1 MLYIEGKEANGMT
14 IKELENI
21 LGMTRANI
29 RFYEQE
35 GFITPARGGNNY
47 RIYSWEDA
55 DTLKKIKLLRQLG
68 LPLDTIKQMQQ
79 GELELDVALARQQ
92 RTLEEQRAELEWAG
106 RVCTAMRDDKAEY
119 ATLDAGKYL
128 NALDRPAEGEGYFS
142 LNKDSAPMA
151 PYPWRR
157 FFARWLDLF
166 LYSALWSAF
175 GMLVLR
181 FNPPDGLFFTLLGSY
196 LNYGTMLVVEPLLLS
211 TWGYTP
217 GKWIFGLQV
226 RDRSGGKLY
235 WTEAMSRTWQLF
247 AKGEGY
253 GIPIYNLYRYYKS
266 YRACS
271 DCEFLPWEEE
281 YGCPVIKD
289 LRARRCWG
297 FVGAAVALFVLTFFA
312 VAQAQMPRHRGMLT
326 PEQYTANVNDL
337 YRYITRSSDQVMDA
351 NGQWEEKDNVVY
363 LLGNGSPDH
372 QLTLNEEGKVTAVTL
387 TRDLAGKQAIT
398 SDDTFDKQLAALS
411 FVAAVGDYNC
421 ISWLNS
427 GVLTA
432 ISEGGFE
439 DYTIQTGEVTITQT
453 VFQNG
458 YQDAGGWL
466 FGDES
471 VPENQRQYQMEFT
484 IALQP

>member
-1 MLYIEGKEANGMT
+1 MT
-14 IKELENI
+14 IKELEDG

-35 GFITPARGGNNY
+35 GFICPERGKNNY
-47 RIYSWEDA
+47 RNYSAADA
-55 DTLKKIKLLRQLG
+55 ETLRKIKLLRQLG
-68 LPLDTIKQMQQ
+68 LPLDVIRRVQK
-79 GELELDVALARQQ
+79 GELDLDAALFMQQ

-106 RVCTAMRDDKAEY
+106 RVCAAMRDDKAEY

-226 RDRSGGKLY
+226 RDRSGGKLC
-235 WTEAMSRTWQLF
+235 WTEAMSRTWLVF
-247 AKGEGY
+247 AGGEGY
-253 GIPIYNLYRYYKS
+253 GIPIYNLYRYYKC

-297 FVGAAVALFVLTFFA
+297 FVGAAAALFALTFFA

-326 PEQYTANVNDL
+326 PEQYAANVNDL
-337 YRYITRSSDQVMDA
+337 YHYITQNSDRVMDE
-351 NGQWEEKDNVVY
+351 NGHWEEKGNVIY
-363 LLGNGSPDH
+363 LFGDGGPDH

-387 TRDLAGKQAIT
+387 SRDLVGEQVIT

-411 FVAAVGDYNC
+411 FAAAVGDYNC
-421 ISWLNS
+421 VSWLNS

-432 ISEGGFE
+432 IEEGGFE
-439 DYTIQTGEVTITQT
+439 DYTIQAGDVTITQT
-453 VFQNG
+453 VVQEG

-466 FGDES
+466 FVDDS
-471 VPENQRQYQMEFT
+471 VPEDQLRYQMEFT
-484 IALQP
+484 LTLQA

>member
-1 MLYIEGKEANGMT
+1 MLYIEGEEASGMT

-68 LPLDTIKQMQQ
+68 LPLDTIKQVQQ
-79 GELELDVALARQQ
+79 GALELDVALARQQ

-128 NALDRPAEGEGYFS
+128 NTLDRPAEGEGYFS
-142 LNKDSAPMA
+142 LKKDSAPMA

-157 FFARWLDLF
+157 FFARWLDLW

-196 LNYGTMLVVEPLLLS
+196 LNYGTMLAVEPLLLS

-226 RDRSGGKLY
+226 RNREGGKLC
-235 WTEAMSRTWQLF
+235 WTEAMSRTWQVF

-266 YRACS
+266 YRVCS

-281 YGCPVIKD
+281 CGCPVIKD

-297 FVGAAVALFVLTFFA
+297 FVGAAAALFVLMFFA

-326 PEQYTANVNDL
+326 PEQYVDNVNDM
-337 YRYITRSSDQVMDA
+337 YRYLTQDA
-351 NGQWEEKDNVVY
+351 NWTMDENGHWEQTGNTFSMYGDVSVDHRLTTNEDGQ
-363 LLGNGSPDH
+363 
-372 QLTLNEEGKVTAVTL
+372 VTAVTL
-387 TRDLAGKQAIT
+387 AVDQRGEQVIHGAQII
-398 SDDTFDKQLAALS
+398 DKLLAAIS
-411 FVAAVGDYNC
+411 FAAAAGDYNC

-427 GVLTA
+427 GVLSQ
-432 ISEGGFE
+432 ISEKDFE
-439 DYTIQTGEVTITQT
+439 DYTIQAGGVTITQT
-453 VFQNG
+453 VLQEG
-458 YQDAGGWL
+458 YQDVGGWL
-466 FGDES
+466 LADDG
-471 VPENQRQYQMEFT
+471 VPEDQLRYQMEFT
-484 IALQP
+484 MTLQP